1 MDLVL
6 HVRQRSSLQQ
16 LLHHVIEADR
26 QLSKLHHYLVK
37 LQDLSQSLNDI
48 DAASA
53 IPLIDES
60 IRFLHQA
67 VFVVSIR
74 KLQYFTELQRNLRAY
89 HQQWDD
95 IPDVDLHDLWQ
106 CWHTHKLRC
115 VTSFCWGWCE
125 FPAVLE
131 LYAFHRSTQIQ
142 RLQLVCL
149 FGLGDHSSLKSENV
163 WVVFSLL
170 LLGLLNAN

>member
-60 IRFLHQA
+60 VRFLHQA

-106 CWHTHKLRC
+106 CWHTQIEVCNKFLLRL
-115 VTSFCWGWCE
+115 VWISS
-125 FPAVLE
+125 
-131 LYAFHRSTQIQ
+131 STWA
-142 RLQLVCL
+142 VCL
-149 FGLGDHSSLKSENV
+149 SSLNPNPETSTCV
-163 WVVFSLL
+163 PFR
-170 LLGLLNAN
+170 LGRSQQFKEQKCLSGLQFAAVGAVKC

>member
-1 MDLVL
+1 MDLLPDLVL

-16 LLHHVIEADR
+16 LLHHVIQADR

-95 IPDVDLHDLWQ
+95 IPDVDLHDL
-106 CWHTHKLRC
+106 
-115 VTSFCWGWCE
+115 
-125 FPAVLE
+125 
-131 LYAFHRSTQIQ
+131 
-142 RLQLVCL
+142 
-149 FGLGDHSSLKSENV
+149 
-163 WVVFSLL
+163 
-170 LLGLLNAN
+170 